1 MWSLSLSSQS
11 LKPLCVLYKTDLSKK
26 IKSQK
31 LYNTKKQNI
40 IVILDTWIQFY
51 QLFSPAHLQRPQ
63 WFLSMGNWAIRV
75 ALRFYLH
82 LNLLHDELVWNC
94 DKPNKTISS
103 LPPDVNLYNQS
114 AQYDEKWATE
124 WEIHDQF
131 FFRCFHSWLN

>member
-94 DKPNKTISS
+94 DKPNKTISLLMLTCIIS
-103 LPPDVNLYNQS
+103 QLSMMRNEPQS
-114 AQYDEKWATE
+114 EKSM
-124 WEIHDQF
+124 ISF
-131 FFRCFHSWLN
+131 F